1 MEQPPRRP
9 ANSLRMPRRG
19 AVARVLWCGLW
30 CGAISAGRADNNGA
44 PDGDGNGGDGN
55 ADRWLQVMHCSL
67 LTHSL
72 FSRTRWLQVKH
83 RVDGTEQPWAGVYKK
98 DAAKPVNMRPTWT
111 STAPSPK
118 DGRTYKIYST
128 RNGRWGITTEDG
140 ARDGSNRNFICTPQH
155 EGEPPDALVW
165 GQINDGVWSH
175 KLDCGVTRLEGHT
188 EDCGAHGTHD
198 GAGCVCESGWSGA
211 VCEFA
216 PAYELTGAPPHNPRH
231 LFAGKIPG
239 SQTAAVLRRLSRP
252 CELRCVPPHLL
263 LLRRRPGLREPLPR
277 HAVPCESGGVVQLAG
292 RGAALP
298 RAVLRRLR
306 HDCRAIHAL

>member
-1 MEQPPRRP
+1 M
-9 ANSLRMPRRG
+9 
-19 AVARVLWCGLW
+19 
-30 CGAISAGRADNNGA
+30 
-44 PDGDGNGGDGN
+44 
-55 ADRWLQVMHCSL
+55 
-67 LTHSL
+67 
-72 FSRTRWLQVKH
+72 KH
-83 RVDGTEQPWAGVYKK
+83 RVDGTKQPWAGVYKK

-239 SQTAAVLRRLSRP
+239 SQTAGVLRRLS
-252 CELRCVPPHLL
+252 
-263 LLRRRPGLREPLPR
+263 
-277 HAVPCESGGVVQLAG
+277 
-292 RGAALP
+292 
-298 RAVLRRLR
+298 
-306 HDCRAIHAL
+306 